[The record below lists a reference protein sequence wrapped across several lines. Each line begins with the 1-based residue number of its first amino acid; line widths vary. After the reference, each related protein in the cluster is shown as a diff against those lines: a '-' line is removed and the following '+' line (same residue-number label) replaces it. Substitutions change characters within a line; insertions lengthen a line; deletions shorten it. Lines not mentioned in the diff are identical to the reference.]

1 MVEEQKDAFLA
12 GEGDAW
18 YQRNRAKLDADSPVR
33 GKPIGMLAAYLTT
46 GDAVLEIGCA
56 DGGNLAA
63 LVQRTGA
70 QGYGIDPSDAAIT
83 AGRSRYPALQLQ
95 QGTAD
100 RLPFPDE
107 RFKLVWFGF
116 CLYLVDR
123 RRLMQAVAEADR
135 VLVDGGFMAIT
146 DFDPPH
152 PCRRPYHHRPGLF
165 SWKLDYSR
173 LFLANPAYVLV
184 EKASYSHAAVCFHPD
199 PGERIATWLL
209 HKSLAAAYPDEERC
223 R

>member
-1 MVEEQKDAFLA
+1 MMEKQKEAFLH

-18 YQRNRAKLDADSPVR
+18 FQRNREALHADAPVR
-33 GKPIGMLAAYLTT
+33 AIPIELLAAQLAA

-63 LVQRTGA
+63 LVQYTGA
-70 QGYGIDPSDAAIT
+70 QGYGIDPSEAAI
-83 AGRSRYPALQLQ
+83 ASGRSRYPALHLQ

-100 RLPFPDE
+100 RLPFAD
-107 RFKLVWFGF
+107 RQFKLVWFGF

-123 RRLMQAVAEADR
+123 SRLMQAVAEADR
-135 VLVDGGFMAIT
+135 VLAEGGFLAIT
-146 DFDPPH
+146 DFDPPC

-165 SWKLDYSR
+165 SWKMDYSR
-173 LFLANPAYVLV
+173 LFLANPAYTLV
-184 EKASYSHAAVCFHPD
+184 AKRSYSHTAAQFHAD

-209 HKSLAAAYPDEERC
+209 HKSLATAYPDEERC